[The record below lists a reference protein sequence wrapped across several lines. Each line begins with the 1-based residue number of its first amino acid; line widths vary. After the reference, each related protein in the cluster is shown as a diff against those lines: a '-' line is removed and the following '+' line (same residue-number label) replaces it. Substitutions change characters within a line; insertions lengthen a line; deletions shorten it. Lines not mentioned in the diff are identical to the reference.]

1 MAESIREFFERLAA
15 AGRVPGLEGVSG
27 TLLIEILEG
36 EQTERWYITFKKGA
50 AAVSRQGAAAD
61 GRLTA
66 DAATFA
72 AIVAGRTNAMAALLR
87 GVIKVD
93 GKVALLASLQRLF
106 GGAADSGD
114 KREIAGYAG
123 RRP

>member
-1 MAESIREFFERLAA
+1 
-15 AGRVPGLEGVSG
+15 
-27 TLLIEILEG
+27 
-36 EQTERWYITFKKGA
+36 
-50 AAVSRQGAAAD
+50 
-61 GRLTA
+61 
-66 DAATFA
+66 
-72 AIVAGRTNAMAALLR
+72 MAALLR